1 LDFFIKLAHHPVKT
15 KDGMEPINI
24 EETIKTPLI
33 RYLPELNKIEIR
45 GKSIPEDPR
54 EFFNPILKW
63 FEDFSASPPENT
75 TVEVKLEYFNTSSS
89 KTFLQIFKK
98 LENVVRKKKNININ
112 WYYEVDDYDMK
123 ECGEDYRS
131 MLKVPFRM
139 IEVME

>member
-1 LDFFIKLAHHPVKT
+1 VQT
-15 KDGMEPINI
+15 KNGMEPINI
-24 EETIKTPLI
+24 EETVKTPLI

>member
-1 LDFFIKLAHHPVKT
+1 
-15 KDGMEPINI
+15 MEPINI
-24 EETIKTPLI
+24 EETEKTPRI
-33 RYLPELNKIEIR
+33 TYLPEQNKIKIE

-63 FEDFSASPPENT
+63 FEEFSADPPDET

-98 LENVVRKKKNININ
+98 LENIVRKKKKVIIE

-123 ECGEDYRS
+123 ECGEDYRT
-131 MLKVPFRM
+131 MLKVPFKM

>member
-1 LDFFIKLAHHPVKT
+1 
-15 KDGMEPINI
+15 MEPINI
-24 EETIKTPLI
+24 EETVKTPLI
-33 RYLPELNKIEIR
+33 RYLPELNKIEIH

-63 FEDFSASPPENT
+63 FEEFSAAPPENT

-98 LENVVRKKKNININ
+98 LENIVRKKKNVKIN

-131 MLKVPFRM
+131 MLKVPFKM
-139 IEVME
+139 IEVLE